1 MPLTSGALGRVSL
14 FADLKPKE
22 LDRLLKSFRER
33 EFAPGGVVMTEG
45 STGTGFYVIESGT
58 AVVARGGKEVARL
71 GPGDTVGEIA
81 LIDGGTRTAT
91 VTAETD
97 LRCHGLTAWDFR
109 GIAESDAR
117 ISWALV
123 QALARR
129 LREAQLDD

>member
-1 MPLTSGALGRVSL
+1 MPLTSSDLGRVPI

-33 EFAPGGVVMTEG
+33 EFAAGDEVMSQG
-45 STGTGFYVIESGT
+45 STGTGFYVIEQGT
-58 AVVARGGKEVARL
+58 ALVTRGGSEVARL
-71 GPGDTVGEIA
+71 GPGAYFGEIA

-91 VTAETD
+91 VTAETG
-97 LRCHGLTAWDFR
+97 LHCHALSAWDFR
-109 GIAESDAR
+109 GIAESDSR